1 MIEYIKGDIAE
12 ITPATVV
19 LDCNGMGYGINISL
33 NTYSAIQNQS
43 NTKLYIY
50 EAIREDAYV
59 LYGFS
64 TKQERELFLLL
75 ISVSGIGGNT
85 ARMILSALSPSELCG
100 VISSGNDKLL
110 KTVKGIG
117 LKTAQRIIV
126 DLKDKIATS
135 GVETVNS
142 EMFANPANTE
152 IHDGLRTHHAGI
164 RTSRITKG
172 SGCHTERGACRPG
185 RESDQAGLEA
195 IVRAIHETRDT
206 DNADFGE
213 SFQNPLCLCS
223 DSHHFSSSCSCI
235 LRVTNSIFKFASF
248 LSLRICS
255 MPDRMRANSV
265 NSAIA
270 LRSLGC
276 IAVL

>member
-1 MIEYIKGDIAE
+1 MIEYIKGGIAE
-12 ITPATVV
+12 ITPAMVV
-19 LDCNGMGYGINISL
+19 LDCNGLGYGINISL

-135 GVETVNS
+135 GMETVTS
-142 EMFANPANTE
+142 EMFAASNSE
-152 IHDGLRTHHAGI
+152 IHDEAVAALTMLGFA
-164 RTSRITKG
+164 
-172 SGCHTERGACRPG
+172 
-185 RESDQAGLEA
+185 QAASQKVVAA
-195 IVRAIHETRDT
+195 ILKE
-206 DNADFGE
+206 E
-213 SFQNPLCLCS
+213 P
-223 DSHHFSSSCSCI
+223 
-235 LRVTNSIFKFASF
+235 
-248 LSLRICS
+248 
-255 MPDRMRANSV
+255 
-265 NSAIA
+265 SAPVEKVIKLA
-270 LRSLGC
+270 LKRL
-276 IAVL
+276 

>member
-117 LKTAQRIIV
+117 LKTAQRVIV
-126 DLKDKIATS
+126 DLKDKIKTS
-135 GVETVNS
+135 GEAAGTTGITGLASTAANVQVQEEAVAALTMLGFAQAPSQKVVMAILKEDAGAPVEQV
-142 EMFANPANTE
+142 
-152 IHDGLRTHHAGI
+152 IKL
-164 RTSRITKG
+164 
-172 SGCHTERGACRPG
+172 
-185 RESDQAGLEA
+185 
-195 IVRAIHETRDT
+195 
-206 DNADFGE
+206 
-213 SFQNPLCLCS
+213 
-223 DSHHFSSSCSCI
+223 
-235 LRVTNSIFKFASF
+235 
-248 LSLRICS
+248 
-255 MPDRMRANSV
+255 
-265 NSAIA
+265 A
-270 LRSLGC
+270 LKRL
-276 IAVL
+276 